1 MMGLAMING
10 NGEIDMMDRFEFDCE
25 RCNQPIGYD
34 EDIVIETD
42 FSCERICE
50 KCVTDE
56 ERKIH
61 SDQWS

>member
-1 MMGLAMING
+1 M
-10 NGEIDMMDRFEFDCE
+10 EIDMNRFEFDCE

>member
-1 MMGLAMING
+1 MTHSKFQMIMGLA
-10 NGEIDMMDRFEFDCE
+10 MDRFEFDCE